1 MANIRNQR
9 WSLKGKTAL
18 VTGGSRGI
26 GRATVEELAEF
37 GARVHTCCRSQEDL
51 DKCLKEWEEMGFEVS
66 GSVCDVQSK
75 EQRKKL
81 METVS
86 SLFNGTLNILVNNA
100 GRTLSSLKSTVEVT
114 EEEISSVM
122 STNFEASLHF
132 SQLAYPLLK
141 ASGNGSIVFI
151 SSVSGL
157 MALPF
162 STPYAASK
170 AAINQMTKNLA
181 CEWAKDNI
189 RTNAVAPWIIKT
201 RFVESSND
209 DPMHVKGMEQIL
221 SVTPLKR
228 AGEPHEVSSMVAF
241 LCLPAA
247 SYITGQLFVIDGGHT
262 VKAYPIS
269 DL

>member
-1 MANIRNQR
+1 MANTRNQR
-9 WSLKGKTAL
+9 WSLNGMTAL

-37 GARVHTCCRSQEDL
+37 GATVHTCCRSQEDL
-51 DKCLKEWEEMGFEVS
+51 DKCLKEWEGMGLKVS
-66 GSVCDVQSK
+66 GSVCDVQNR

-81 METVS
+81 IETVA
-86 SLFNGTLNILVNNA
+86 SLFNGSLNILVNNA
-100 GRTLSSLKSTVEVT
+100 GRTTSLKTAAEVT
-114 EEEISSVM
+114 EEDIWSVM
-122 STNFEASLHF
+122 STNFEGSFHF

-141 ASGNGSIVFI
+141 ASGNGSIVFM
-151 SSVSGL
+151 SSVSGF

-162 STPYAASK
+162 SSPYSASK

-181 CEWAKDNI
+181 CEWAKDHI
-189 RTNAVAPWIIKT
+189 RVNAVAPWFIRT
-201 RFVESSND
+201 RFVEPPND
-209 DPMHVKGMEQIL
+209 DPIHVKTMEHVL
-221 SVTPLKR
+221 SITPLKR

-262 VKAYPIS
+262 VKAFPIPN
-269 DL
+269 L